1 MMDGEGEDRI
11 RATYHTSYQKLAQI
25 KAKYDP
31 SNFFRVNQISGRTLA
46 RRAQCDQAISR
57 LNVLNC
63 IIGDLPRSMSCRA
76 RWSSKFSRS
85 ALG

>member
-31 SNFFRVNQISGRTLA
+31 SNFFRVNQNIRPDAGAKGS
-46 RRAQCDQAISR
+46 
-57 LNVLNC
+57 V
-63 IIGDLPRSMSCRA
+63 
-76 RWSSKFSRS
+76 
-85 ALG
+85 